1 MQLYGWGTFHLTDW
15 FGTIST
21 LGSAQQSIRRC
32 YLRLARRRLRAPPDR
47 GNARL
52 SSCLVGPKAPCRQ
65 PSDCSH
71 RIPASA
77 VGKAADHPGCA
88 AGRSQ
93 HPRDRLFPDLS
104 ENAAV
109 EGRHMERI
117 ERETPHAAP
126 YGGSKK
132 IGVDWLQAS
141 PFPHSA
147 PLPPQLRPGV
157 ARHPFERGSLI
168 AAPGVTDARPASL
181 SLPPGLTDAPFHSAR
196 GGSWPPPPAPSGDFL
211 WTPFQPQYA
220 RVTCAPR
227 TQLFTWVCRPARLRS
242 TAVSAPDLPTT
253 SWVGGLCIE

>member
-93 HPRDRLFPDLS
+93 HPQIAFSQIFPKMRPLKGATWKGSSERRHTLRLMAEARRLASTGYRQILS
-104 ENAAV
+104 
-109 EGRHMERI
+109 HI
-117 ERETPHAAP
+117 PPHC
-126 YGGSKK
+126 
-132 IGVDWLQAS
+132 
-141 PFPHSA
+141 
-147 PLPPQLRPGV
+147 R
-157 ARHPFERGSLI
+157 
-168 AAPGVTDARPASL
+168 L
-181 SLPPGLTDAPFHSAR
+181 S
-196 GGSWPPPPAPSGDFL
+196 
-211 WTPFQPQYA
+211 
-220 RVTCAPR
+220 
-227 TQLFTWVCRPARLRS
+227 
-242 TAVSAPDLPTT
+242 
-253 SWVGGLCIE
+253 